1 MTSLLE
7 RFHIAARDDDCRDD
21 DSRGDDWFGAEA
33 HVVTGE
39 PLRSAAKPPPI
50 VDDLDDPEWLP
61 L

>member
-7 RFHIAARDDDCRDD
+7 RFHAATRADDTG
-21 DSRGDDWFGAEA
+21 SDDWFGAEA
-33 HVVTGE
+33 HAVAGE
-39 PLRSAAKPPPI
+39 PPRSDAKRPPI

>member
-1 MTSLLE
+1 MTGLLE
-7 RFHIAARDDDCRDD
+7 RFHAATHTGDFGNDDCFDT
-21 DSRGDDWFGAEA
+21 EA

-39 PLRSAAKPPPI
+39 PPRSATKPPPI

>member
-7 RFHIAARDDDCRDD
+7 RFHAATRTD
-21 DSRGDDWFGAEA
+21 DSRDDDWFGAEA

-39 PLRSAAKPPPI
+39 SPRSATKPPPI